1 VSHGEGNRPRI
12 ILTDHGVYLES
23 HFSAFIPSESFRAE
37 AQLDFEK
44 NRDTKLSQR
53 LKARD
58 GTKTRIWLNGDGV
71 MSSQGQLLMWYRREH
86 TCHHVGLQSD
96 GKKADMLKE
105 NLKMSDAMIS
115 NRMSIRNQQNLKS
128 RLSIRKMTVKNG
140 GGGNLFQPVPLIPQ
154 KPKVSEHH
162 FFLVAS
168 EMRSRI
174 KRLMSDYNDA
184 FVREQVVF
192 TSFIGNLEEDDI
204 LVVLKNGRYLIFD
217 NSGRVVR
224 LEATFKFID
233 VSAKN
238 KV

>member
-1 VSHGEGNRPRI
+1 
-12 ILTDHGVYLES
+12 
-23 HFSAFIPSESFRAE
+23 
-37 AQLDFEK
+37 
-44 NRDTKLSQR
+44 
-53 LKARD
+53 
-58 GTKTRIWLNGDGV
+58 
-71 MSSQGQLLMWYRREH
+71 M
-86 TCHHVGLQSD
+86 
-96 GKKADMLKE
+96 
-105 NLKMSDAMIS
+105 
-115 NRMSIRNQQNLKS
+115 KS

-140 GGGNLFQPVPLIPQ
+140 GGGNLVQPAPLIPQ

-174 KRLMSDYNDA
+174 KRLMSDCNDA
-184 FVREQVVF
+184 FVRDQVVF
-192 TSFIGNLEEDDI
+192 TSFIGNTEEDDI

-238 KV
+238 KVKNRFFGEKELCQFTIVDTLNVMTSEKNFLKLLMLNKETGEYFTAEL